1 MTSAPRAPLGNS
13 TSPTP
18 TTFLLHT
25 NPRCSLRYYSFVA
38 SSARW
43 FATFLV
49 PYALEFLCLIVP
61 KLMLLARLT
70 STATRGAQPP
80 QAMNVS
86 GGRRAWHGALP
97 RLYRVFAAAVVT
109 LSVAGMV
116 AVDVSA
122 ADEVRGAAVADQASA
137 ACDVHGNDTNTSLAL
152 FTQSNAI
159 LNQARTFLSIQSAFE
174 SATLL
179 VVCLAFV
186 VLVVLCIALFRG
198 AERVAA
204 HALLAANRSDAQPN
218 ARRSEAAVAIVDDT
232 LRAAAE
238 QRQRLTAAC
247 CVVAITFPA
256 RIAFDCLQSF
266 AYFNESDSYNLT
278 CAICDP
284 CQTEQY
290 LIRTYLIYTPEFW
303 PLVVVFS
310 SPLPLVLSLWLITK
324 AHAQAY
330 GISLKLLR
338 ARLGKTFGGSRAS
351 DNRQRLDV

>member
-25 NPRCSLRYYSFVA
+25 NPRPLRYYSFVA

-43 FATFLV
+43 FATFLA

-86 GGRRAWHGALP
+86 SGRRAWHGALP

-122 ADEVRGAAVADQASA
+122 AYEVRGADVADQASA

-232 LRAAAE
+232 MRFAAE
-238 QRQRLTAAC
+238 QRQRLSAAC

-266 AYFNESDSYNLT
+266 AYFNESYNLT